1 MLKSRLHTNILL
13 SLLACTS
20 IGTSSRADL
29 QKDVQAAVR
38 NAGLGKT
45 VVAVSVRDT
54 SDSSEVV
61 EILDKRGMIPASNM
75 KLFTSG
81 AALHRFGPDFLT
93 QTELLIDGKRL
104 WFVGSGDPALG
115 DPVLLEKTSWSMPTA
130 DGGSRIHD
138 GLEVDLFIDLMIK
151 SILDAGVDSLD
162 EVIID
167 DRIFDRE
174 YFHPDWP
181 VDQLDK
187 KYCAEVAGTNM
198 HLNLLTIHAHPGNGS
213 RAKVQ
218 RTEPRMPWL
227 DMNMAATN
235 RQGKK
240 DTTTI
245 GVSRLPGR
253 NNLRVYGNVG
263 EPILVQVTLSNMPE
277 ILARLMEHRLRE
289 AGIEV
294 GTVRLAT
301 ENDPAASGKKI
312 TPTFN
317 TPIATLITRCNT
329 DSQNLYAESLCK
341 MLGHDVEDDP
351 GSWTNGTRAVRM
363 VVRERLGP
371 EHAKAF
377 QAADGSGLSRKNRI
391 TAEMTT
397 AWLSSLSRDPELG
410 PIYLESLA
418 KVGSTGT
425 VRSRGAGLPNGVRV
439 DCKTGYIN
447 GVSCLSGVVTG
458 PDDRQYA
465 FSVLCN
471 DIPGNVPIRS
481 AKKLQD
487 QVVRLLAEDLVKQKT
502 ATGAN

>member
-1 MLKSRLHTNILL
+1 MLKSRLHTNILF
-13 SLLACTS
+13 SLLAFTF
-20 IGTSSRADL
+20 IHSSSQADL
-29 QKDVQAAVR
+29 QQKIQAAVR

-45 VVAVSVRDT
+45 VVAISVRDT
-54 SDSSEVV
+54 ADSREVV

-81 AALHRFGPDFLT
+81 AALHRFGPDFST

-115 DPVLLEKTSWSMPTA
+115 DPILLEKTRWSVPTVN
-130 DGGSRIHD
+130 GETTVHD
-138 GLEVDLFIDLMIK
+138 RLDIDLFIDLMVS
-151 SILDAGVDSLD
+151 SICDTGVTSFD

-181 VDQLDK
+181 IDQLDK
-187 KYCAEVAGTNM
+187 KYCAEVAGVNM
-198 HLNLLTIHAHPGNGS
+198 HLNLLKIHAHPGKS
-213 RAKVQ
+213 TRARVQ
-218 RTEPRMPWL
+218 RTEPRSPWL
-227 DMNMAATN
+227 DMEMAATN
-235 RQGKK
+235 RRGKK

-263 EPILVQVTLSNMPE
+263 EPIAVEVTLSNMPE
-277 ILARLMEHRLRE
+277 VLAKLMEHRLRE

-294 GTVRLAT
+294 GTVRVAKET
-301 ENDPAASGKKI
+301 DPAPSGKRV

-351 GSWTNGTRAVRM
+351 GSWANGTRAVRM
-363 VVRERLGP
+363 VVRERIGP
-371 EHAKAF
+371 EHAMAF
-377 QAADGSGLSRKNRI
+377 QPADGSGLSRKNRV

-397 AWLSSLSRDPELG
+397 AWLSSLSQDPELG

-418 KVGSTGT
+418 EVGSTGT
-425 VRSRGAGLPNGVRV
+425 VRTRGAGLPNGVRV

-458 PDDRQYA
+458 PDGRQYA

-471 DIPGNVPIRS
+471 EIPGSVPIRS

-487 QVVRLLAEDLVKQKT
+487 QVVRLLAEDLVKSQT
-502 ATGAN
+502 AIGAN

>member
-1 MLKSRLHTNILL
+1 MHTNILL
-13 SLLACTS
+13 SLVAFTTFAC
-20 IGTSSRADL
+20 SSHADL
-29 QKDVQAAVR
+29 QKKIQAAVR
-38 NAGLGKT
+38 NAGLGST

-61 EILDKRGMIPASNM
+61 EILDQRAMIPASNM

-81 AALHRFGPDFLT
+81 AALHRFGPDFST
-93 QTELLIDGKRL
+93 QTEFLIDGGRL

-115 DPVLLEKTSWSMPTA
+115 DPVLLEKTRWNVTGD
-130 DGGSRIHD
+130 DGTTTDYDQLDI
-138 GLEVDLFIDLMIK
+138 DLFIDLMVR
-151 SILDAGVDSLD
+151 SILDAGVKQLE

-181 VDQLDK
+181 IDQLDK
-187 KYCAEVAGTNM
+187 KYCAEVAGVNM
-198 HLNLLTIHAHPGNGS
+198 HLNLLKIHAHPGQGS
-213 RAKVQ
+213 RARVQ
-218 RTEPRMPWL
+218 RTEPRAPWL
-227 DMNMAATN
+227 DMEMAATN
-235 RQGKK
+235 RRGRK
-240 DTTTI
+240 DATTI
-245 GVSRLPGR
+245 GVSRLPGQ

-263 EPILVQVTLSNMPE
+263 EPIAVVVTLSDMPQ
-277 ILARLMEHRLRE
+277 ILARLLEQRLRE

-294 GTVRLAT
+294 GTVRVAAKD
-301 ENDPAASGKKI
+301 DPDPTGRRV

-363 VVRERLGP
+363 IVRERLGP
-371 EHAKAF
+371 QDAMAF
-377 QAADGSGLSRKNRI
+377 QPADGSGLSRKNRI

-410 PIYLESLA
+410 PIFLDSLA
-418 KVGSTGT
+418 QVGSTGT
-425 VRSRGAGLPNGVRV
+425 MRNRGAGLPGGVRV

-458 PDDRQYA
+458 PADRQYA

-471 DIPGNVPIRS
+471 DIPGKVPIRS

-487 QVVRLLAEDLVKQKT
+487 QVVRLLAEDLVTQQT
-502 ATGAN
+502 AVGAN